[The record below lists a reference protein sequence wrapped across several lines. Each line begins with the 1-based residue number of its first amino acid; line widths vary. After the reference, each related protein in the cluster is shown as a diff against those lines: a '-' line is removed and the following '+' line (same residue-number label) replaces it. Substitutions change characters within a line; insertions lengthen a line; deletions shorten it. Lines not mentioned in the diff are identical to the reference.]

1 MIDFILGVLFGMLIC
16 ALGIAVAYREEEISS
31 PKPNDVIITKD
42 NRVAVFL
49 NYHRNFDHPNI
60 KDDIIYIV
68 KDIHTNIVRV
78 IGKSTVKSVIKQ
90 NI

>member
-1 MIDFILGVLFGMLIC
+1 MLYLILGIVLGVIFMEIYLFFKK
-16 ALGIAVAYREEEISS
+16 ETEISS
-31 PKPNDVIITKD
+31 VKPNDVIITKD

-49 NYHRNFDHPNI
+49 NYHRNFDYLNI
-60 KDDIIYIV
+60 KDDIVYTV

-78 IGKSTVKSVIKQ
+78 IGKSTVKAVIKQ